1 MAKKAEM
8 TPKQGGSENT
18 GGKRIKISVNR
29 RRRRRGQKVG
39 GKNRVIFFLLYCFL
53 VCLNFSLF
61 FFAFAWLLF

>member
-39 GKNRVIFFLLYCFL
+39 GKNRVIFFFCI
-53 VCLNFSLF
+53 VSLF
-61 FFAFAWLLF
+61 V